1 MLCSFLAFIRIVC
14 HLWWIYIGLLGRKK
28 MWFFFTSM
36 CNFFT
41 STNYIFGGKNQ
52 NIFCQIRELGCLWA
66 LQRLSGSSGCL
77 RVCQRRKSGSSC
89 CLRVCQR
96 KKLGSSCCLWVCQRR
111 KSSRLWV
118 CQRKRSGGSG
128 CLRVCQGRKLSCS
141 CCLWVCQMRES
152 FSRQKGIC
160 WCKKIAHGCEKK
172 LHLFTSFKSN
182 IYAPFPHPLMD
193 NLAHT
198 SYHFYYCSVHPPII
212 V

>member
-111 KSSRLWV
+111 SSFSGCLWV
-118 CQRKRSGGSG
+118 CQRLFWPFVGVSKE
-128 CLRVCQGRKLSCS
+128 
-141 CCLWVCQMRES
+141 ES
-152 FSRQKGIC
+152 RLFS
-160 WCKKIAHGCEKK
+160 
-172 LHLFTSFKSN
+172 LFVGVSKEEIRLFLL
-182 IYAPFPHPLMD
+182 FVGV
-193 NLAHT
+193 
-198 SYHFYYCSVHPPII
+198 SYEV
-212 V
+212 